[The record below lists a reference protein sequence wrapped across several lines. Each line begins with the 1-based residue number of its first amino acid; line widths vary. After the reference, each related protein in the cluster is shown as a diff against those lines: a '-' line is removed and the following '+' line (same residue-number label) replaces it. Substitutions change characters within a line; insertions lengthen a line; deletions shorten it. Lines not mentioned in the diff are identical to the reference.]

1 MIGLVLDHGSGGYPY
16 GTYITKKTNILAIA
30 LIFMASFQW
39 CIMQSFFNE
48 NLTKWRTPTIMLSF
62 IFIIVFLL
70 IASLRTI
77 RVFNIIYMAVTLE
90 LLTFGIGLLAVTFD
104 IITLCLMIISSFF
117 YFYFWIIYSAY
128 FESLFQLNP
137 FCFVTTFYLN
147 LNLMVIMIYM
157 QLPEYP
163 KLMLS
168 LGRLV
173 ILYTTTAMTIY
184 HSVIVYRP
192 IQSYSEVHYLRMGM
206 LFFIDYVC
214 IFLLAVIYMQNDTHM
229 NINMHFCKSLR
240 FQKGA

>member
-1 MIGLVLDHGSGGYPY
+1 MDELVMDSGSTDDQY
-16 GTYITKKTNILAIA
+16 GTYIIKKTNILAAA
-30 LIFMASFQW
+30 LIFVASFQW

-62 IFIIVFLL
+62 IFIIVFLM
-70 IASLRTI
+70 IANLHTI
-77 RVFNIIYMAVTLE
+77 PFFNIIYMAITME
-90 LLTFGIGLLAVTFD
+90 LLIFGIGLLAVTFD

-117 YFYFWIIYSAY
+117 YFYFWVIYSTY

-137 FCFVTTFYLN
+137 FCFLTTFFLN

-163 KLMLS
+163 QLMLS

-173 ILYTTTAMTIY
+173 ILYTTTAMTVY

-192 IQSYSEVHYLRMGM
+192 IQWYSEVHYHRMGM
-206 LFFIDYVC
+206 LLFIDYVC
-214 IFLLAVIYMQNDTHM
+214 IFLLAVVYMQNDTHM
-229 NINMHFCKSLR
+229 SINLHFCKSL
-240 FQKGA
+240 